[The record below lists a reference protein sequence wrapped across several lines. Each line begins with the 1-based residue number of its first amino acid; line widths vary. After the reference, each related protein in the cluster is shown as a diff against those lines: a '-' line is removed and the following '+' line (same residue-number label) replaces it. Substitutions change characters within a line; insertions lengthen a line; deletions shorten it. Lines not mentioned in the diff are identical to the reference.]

1 MNKSLT
7 LIMAVAVALTT
18 TNVAN
23 AAQRDS
29 RTVTSDGTIDE
40 LVTSVDAVFAER
52 RAAFG
57 GYRWDAATGSL
68 RVLVTDPQI
77 IAVVQSRTRGSTRLV
92 FSIVP
97 RSYDEVN
104 GSART
109 LFDTRA
115 SWAPDPSAVYT
126 SHADERTGAVVLGV
140 RADQVEQVRARITDP
155 RVRVEVGAPLRLEAG
170 TRRSD
175 RGGWTGGN
183 ALQAS
188 LSTPPSGDADCTQG
202 FTWKL
207 WSNGAL
213 VGGIANHCVGG
224 TTTTWYHDGRT
235 VGTVFRTS
243 PASDSALIDPVPG
256 AVYSPT
262 VWVGGRTTGD
272 ERPVVGVG
280 TAVVDRQIAL
290 SGANSGLTV
299 DTVLDEAVN
308 SEYGPLVVMAGNR
321 SLPGDSGGP
330 WLTTQSGTG
339 NAIAYGQH
347 VGDALYGGVRRSA
360 FVPVN
365 SSSAR
370 LSASIALAS

>member
-1 MNKSLT
+1 MNKLSAL
-7 LIMAVAVALTT
+7 AVAVVVALTT
-18 TNVAN
+18 TSVAG
-23 AAQRDS
+23 AAERDD
-29 RTVTSDGTIDE
+29 RAVTSDGVVDQ
-40 LVTSVDAVFAER
+40 LVASVDAAFAGR

-68 RVLVTDPQI
+68 RVLVTDPQVTD
-77 IAVVQSRTRGSTRLV
+77 VVRSRISRSARVV
-92 FSIVP
+92 FSTVP
-97 RSYDEVN
+97 RTYDEVN

-126 SHADERTGAVVLGV
+126 SHADEQTGTVVLSV
-140 RADQVEQVRARITDP
+140 RPDQVEQVRARITDP
-155 RVRVEVGAPLRLEAG
+155 RVRVEAGAPVRLQAG

-188 LSTPPSGDADCTQG
+188 LSAPPAGDADCTQG
-202 FTWKL
+202 FTWKR

-224 TTTTWYHDGRT
+224 TRTTWYHDGRK
-235 VGTVFRTS
+235 VGTVFQTS

-262 VWVGGRTTGD
+262 VWVGGRTTNV

-280 TAVVDRQIAL
+280 TAVVGRQIAL

-299 DTVLDEAVN
+299 DTVLDDSVN
-308 SEYGPLVVMAGNR
+308 SDYGPLVVMTGAP
-321 SLPGDSGGP
+321 SVDGDSGGP
-330 WLTTQSGTG
+330 WLNTQSGTG
-339 NAIAYGQH
+339 NAIAFGQH
-347 VGDALYGGVRRSA
+347 VGLTLHSGAYRSA
-360 FVPVN
+360 FVPVTWI
-365 SSSAR
+365 SAR